1 MSFDPQIPD
10 WGKEFTD
17 NRQEKL
23 FEYHSW
29 LKNTGIKSG
38 KLMKVNIKSVI
49 LFKKFL

>member
-23 FEYHSW
+23 FTIFP
-29 LKNTGIKSG
+29 NAA
-38 KLMKVNIKSVI
+38 
-49 LFKKFL
+49 LFQKKGDPLEPT